1 MKLHGMEATSLEF
14 QATVMHSSAPCYRL
28 FSRDISASFRSFISQ
43 GPALLRPAR
52 QQNKNKVLLCISAT
66 VERSPEL
73 AQIIIVTVAH

>member
-1 MKLHGMEATSLEF
+1 MKLHGMEATSLES
-14 QATVMHSSAPCYRL
+14 QATWMHSSAPRYRL

-52 QQNKNKVLLCISAT
+52 QQNKVLLCVRAT
-66 VERSPEL
+66 VERSPKL

>member
-1 MKLHGMEATSLEF
+1 MKLHGMEAALLES
-14 QATVMHSSAPCYRL
+14 QVTLRHSSAPCYRS
-28 FSRDISASFRSFISQ
+28 FSGDISASFRSFGSQ

-52 QQNKNKVLLCISAT
+52 QQNKVLLCISAT